1 MTILPREDVASL
13 LRSPDDTTVAEILTT
28 GASRE
33 ELTEA
38 FEWRQKNEALMNDGR
53 PLPSGR
59 VAQVMEILEADED
72 QRLSEPE

>member
-1 MTILPREDVASL
+1 MTILTREDVVSL
-13 LRSPDDTTVAEILTT
+13 LRSPDDTTVAEILAT

-38 FEWRQKNEALMNDGR
+38 FEWLQNNEALMNEGR

-59 VAQVMEILEADED
+59 VAEVMEILEADED

>member
-1 MTILPREDVASL
+1 MSL
-13 LRSPDDTTVAEILTT
+13 LRSPDDTTVAEILAT

-38 FEWRQKNEALMNDGR
+38 FEWLQNNEALMNEGR

>member
-1 MTILPREDVASL
+1 MSCRSSDLRTILPW
-13 LRSPDDTTVAEILTT
+13 PEILAT

-38 FEWRQKNEALMNDGR
+38 FEWLQYNEPLMNEGR

-59 VAQVMEILEADED
+59 VAQVMEILEADEE